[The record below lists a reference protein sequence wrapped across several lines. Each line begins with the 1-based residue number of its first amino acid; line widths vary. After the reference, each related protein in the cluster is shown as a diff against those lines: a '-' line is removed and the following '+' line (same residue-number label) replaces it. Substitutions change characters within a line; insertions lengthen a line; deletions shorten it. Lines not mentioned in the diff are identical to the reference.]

1 MTTTRRTPAVRS
13 GRRPGSVDTKALILD
28 SARRAFSERG
38 YDAVTVR
45 AIAADAGVDSAL
57 VHHYFGTKESVFVA
71 ALQLPFDPA
80 VVAPAV
86 LAGDPTELGE
96 RLVRVLLSVWSS
108 PQTREPI
115 LALFR
120 SATTNEQAAALLRE
134 FVTRALLG
142 RIAPAIEGPD
152 RELRVAGAAS
162 QLVGLALL
170 RYVIGVEPLAS
181 ASDDEVV
188 ALVAPHV
195 QAYLA
200 PQPPR

>member
-1 MTTTRRTPAVRS
+1 MSASRTPTGVSPVRS

-45 AIAADAGVDSAL
+45 AIAADAGVDAAL

-86 LAGDPTELGE
+86 LAGDPAQLGE

-200 PQPPR
+200 PR

>member
-1 MTTTRRTPAVRS
+1 MTAPRS
-13 GRRPGSVDTKALILD
+13 GRRPGSVDTRATILD

-45 AIAADAGVDSAL
+45 AIAADAGVDAAL

-80 VVAPAV
+80 AVAPLV
-86 LAGDPTELGE
+86 LSGDPAGLGE
-96 RLVRVLLSVWSS
+96 RLVRMLLSVWST

-115 LALFR
+115 LALVR
-120 SATTNEQAAALLRE
+120 SATTNEQAATLLRE

-142 RIAPAIEGPD
+142 RIAPAIDGPD

-170 RYVIGVEPLAS
+170 RYVVRVEPLAS
-181 ASDDEVV
+181 ATDDEVV
-188 ALVAPHV
+188 ALVAPNV
-195 QAYLA
+195 QRYLT
-200 PQPPR
+200 PT